1 MKVLVNFFASHRE
14 YSGESRLE
22 LELSEGATVADLVT
36 LLFERF
42 PELKKL
48 EDETIV
54 SVNKNYSDATSIL
67 KDGDEVAIFPPISG
81 G

>member
-1 MKVLVNFFASHRE
+1 LKVLVNFFASHRE